1 MIHALMVINILEGQ
15 FLFAKAF
22 GGTGNDEAW
31 FVSSTQDGGFILAGE
46 TESFGA
52 GNNDLLVI
60 RLASDGSLN
69 WARTYGGT
77 TYDYALSVTQ
87 SADGGFAVAGV
98 TSSFGAGNYDCLVL
112 KLASDGYLSWARTY
126 GGTGIDTARSI
137 IQTTDGGYA
146 VAGWTWNF
154 GAASADFL
162 ILKLNQDGSLA
173 WAKIFGGTK
182 SDYAFSITQT
192 ADGGY
197 AVAGWTYSFGAGQ
210 ADLLILKLSQ
220 DGSLSWARTFGGAN
234 NDYSS
239 SIIQTTDG
247 GYAVVGSTYG
257 SGIGNWD
264 ILLLKINSSG
274 SVVWAKVLGGTNADE
289 AYSITQTTDG
299 GYAVVGHTMSFGS
312 GSYDYMVLKLN
323 PDGSIA
329 WARTL
334 GGTGAERA
342 YSIALAKDSGF
353 AVAGYTNSFGTGNSD
368 FLVLK
373 LNSTGSYPGCVQEC
387 SPNLMTVN
395 LSTSSPSV
403 TTATCSPSTTLP
415 TLTLTTPSIT
425 VTDACPPGIEETVYI
440 KPGIACS
447 PIPGGALF
455 LSLYDASIKIY
466 SADGR
471 LAYSGDLRKGENRI
485 GLETGVYIWTAGN
498 QKGKV
503 AIR

>member
-1 MIHALMVINILEGQ
+1 MVINILEGQ

-299 GYAVVGHTMSFGS
+299 GYAVVG
-312 GSYDYMVLKLN
+312 
-323 PDGSIA
+323 
-329 WARTL
+329 
-334 GGTGAERA
+334 
-342 YSIALAKDSGF
+342 
-353 AVAGYTNSFGTGNSD
+353 
-368 FLVLK
+368 
-373 LNSTGSYPGCVQEC
+373 
-387 SPNLMTVN
+387 
-395 LSTSSPSV
+395 
-403 TTATCSPSTTLP
+403 
-415 TLTLTTPSIT
+415 
-425 VTDACPPGIEETVYI
+425 
-440 KPGIACS
+440 
-447 PIPGGALF
+447 
-455 LSLYDASIKIY
+455 
-466 SADGR
+466 
-471 LAYSGDLRKGENRI
+471 
-485 GLETGVYIWTAGN
+485 
-498 QKGKV
+498 
-503 AIR
+503 